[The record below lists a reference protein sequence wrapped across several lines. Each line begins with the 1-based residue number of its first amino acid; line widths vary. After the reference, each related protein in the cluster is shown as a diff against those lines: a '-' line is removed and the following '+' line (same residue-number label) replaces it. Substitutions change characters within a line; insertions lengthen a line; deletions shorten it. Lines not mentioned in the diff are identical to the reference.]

1 MASKTIRTHK
11 TTGAGYYKP
20 ENIEY
25 FKQALNDAREAIRGG
40 ARLRVS
46 VSAKNRKMGDVASVS
61 VLPFITCPARCAK
74 TCGASCYAAKIALLY
89 KNTLKAY
96 ARNTALLIE
105 TPGEFWRQV
114 EAAIMGAR
122 FFRLNV
128 SGDILNADYFKN
140 ACEIAAR
147 QSHCKILMFTKRYEI
162 VNAYIKNG
170 GEIPENLR
178 VIFSAW
184 EGLKPINPYKLPESS
199 VIMPDAETIPQ
210 NWKICGGNCFE
221 CFAAGAGCLGLKT
234 GETVAFHLH

>member
-1 MASKTIRTHK
+1 MKTVK
-11 TTGAGYYKP
+11 KALNYYKP
-20 ENIEY
+20 ENIEI
-25 FKQALNDAREAIRGG
+25 FKKALNDAREAIRGG
-40 ARLRVS
+40 ASLRVS
-46 VSAKNRKMGDVASVS
+46 VSNGNKKMGDVASVS
-61 VLPFITCPARCAK
+61 VLPFITCPARCEK

-140 ACEIAAR
+140 VCEIAAR
-147 QSHCKILMFTKRYEI
+147 QAHCKILMFTKKYEI

-170 GEIPENLR
+170 GAIPENLQ

-184 EGLKPINPYKLPESS
+184 EGLKPINPYNLPESN
-199 VIMPDAETIPQ
+199 VIMPGADIPE
-210 NWKICGGNCFE
+210 NWKICGGNCYN
-221 CFAAGAGCLGLKT
+221 CFCRGLGCWEIGR

>member
-1 MASKTIRTHK
+1 MKKART
-11 TTGAGYYKP
+11 ARNYYKP
-20 ENIEY
+20 ENIEI
-25 FKQALNDAREAIRGG
+25 FKQALNDARDAIRGG

-46 VSAKNRKMGDVASVS
+46 VSAKNSKMGDVPSVS
-61 VLPFITCPARCAK
+61 VLPFITCPARCEK

-114 EAAIMGAR
+114 ESAIMGAR

-140 ACEIAAR
+140 VCEIAAR
-147 QSHCKILMFTKRYEI
+147 QAHCKILIFTKKYEI

-170 GEIPENLR
+170 GAIPENLQ

-184 EGLKPINPYKLPESS
+184 EGLKPINPYNMPESN
-199 VIMPDAETIPQ
+199 VIMPGADIPE
-210 NWKICGGNCFE
+210 NWKICGGNCFN
-221 CFAAGAGCLGLKT
+221 CYCRGLGCWEIGR
-234 GETVAFHLH
+234 GDTVAFHLH